1 MTDHSRRPHKSLLR
15 LATGLL
21 LALGLFGGQA
31 NAQVLVNDNMSM
43 GKALQEYTKQAERW
57 NETRKQYMQELG
69 HYKQQLISLPRL
81 NLGESTMPDNF
92 EERPQD
98 YGLQGT
104 CPGAKSSGLK
114 GLLDKFKSLAPNY
127 EGDMVEEQLKIC
139 ARMVLAQNAQYN
151 ESVRMLKRLIQRN
164 TQFSKQVQPQRD
176 SGGTSQG
183 ALAANDNEVHR
194 FVAQNAMDL
203 DYWQAQMTA
212 YDNYIVS
219 LKDDQSRLSRKA
231 LDGDKSGWL
240 APLGQIVQAATLKKA
255 LEN

>member
-1 MTDHSRRPHKSLLR
+1 MTHYAYGPRVSPSRVV
-15 LATGLL
+15 AGLL
-21 LALGLFGGQA
+21 LACGLFFGQA

-43 GKALQEYTKQAERW
+43 GKAIQEYTKQAERF
-57 NETRKQYMQELG
+57 NETRKQYTQELG

-98 YGLQGT
+98 YGLEDT
-104 CPGAKSSGLK
+104 CPGAKITGLK

-164 TQFSKQVQPQRD
+164 TQFNKQVQPQRD

-194 FVAQNAMDL
+194 FVAQNA
-203 DYWQAQMTA
+203 T
-212 YDNYIVS
+212 
-219 LKDDQSRLSRKA
+219 
-231 LDGDKSGWL
+231 
-240 APLGQIVQAATLKKA
+240 
-255 LEN
+255 

>member
-1 MTDHSRRPHKSLLR
+1 MTEHSRRPRLLFSR
-15 LATGLL
+15 FVVGLL
-21 LALGLFGGQA
+21 LASGLCAGQA

-43 GKALQEYTKQAERW
+43 GKAIQEYTKQAERW
-57 NETRKQYMQELG
+57 NETRKQYTQELG

-98 YGLQGT
+98 YGLEDT
-104 CPGAKSSGLK
+104 CPGAKGTGLK
-114 GLLDKFKSLAPNY
+114 GLLDKFKSLAPNLK
-127 EGDMVEEQLKIC
+127 GDLVQEQLKIC

-164 TQFSKQVQPQRD
+164 TQFNKQVEAQRD

-231 LDGDKSGWL
+231 LDGDKTGWL
-240 APLGQIVQAATLKKA
+240 APLGQIVQAATLAKA

>member
-1 MTDHSRRPHKSLLR
+1 
-15 LATGLL
+15 
-21 LALGLFGGQA
+21 
-31 NAQVLVNDNMSM
+31 M
-43 GKALQEYTKQAERW
+43 GKAIQEYTKQAERF
-57 NETRKQYMQELG
+57 NETRKQYTQELG

-98 YGLQGT
+98 YGLEDT
-104 CPGAKSSGLK
+104 CPGAQGTGLK
-114 GLLDKFKSLAPNY
+114 GLLDKFKSLAPNLK
-127 EGDMVEEQLKIC
+127 GDLVQEQLKIC

-164 TQFSKQVQPQRD
+164 TQFNKQVEAQRD

-203 DYWQAQMTA
+203 DYWQAQMKA
-212 YDNYIVS
+212 YDGYIVA

-231 LDGDKSGWL
+231 LDGDKTDWI
-240 APLGQIVQAATLKKA
+240 APLGQIVQAATLAKA
-255 LEN
+255 LQN